1 MTNKFL
7 QWISMLSLSMLIILL
22 GCSEDWPTDPPDVN
36 RPELV
41 SSSPQDGSLMNPNNL
56 DISLEFNKE
65 MDLASINSVVK
76 VSDAQG
82 NTITGSWSLN
92 GATATF
98 KASTAYTD
106 LSRIDVL
113 VPGAFDETDN
123 WISPGVRDVNGN
135 SMQYSSQFSFSTQGN
150 YGNSQIYLGT
160 GEPGNPSNLQVGI
173 GIIKDLEFTQVG
185 DLGTD
190 GAKSIALNPAG
201 TELFV
206 ASSGN
211 NSVEILNTLTN
222 TFEVSIPMP
231 DGYGNPW
238 FVEFTPDGLEAWI
251 LCKENNNAVV
261 INTQTRSVSDTIPLA
276 DYCSGGG
283 TLFEMAINHA
293 GTKGYISTRSS
304 LSLIVIDIQSKSV
317 ITSIENIVS
326 SQSSTVVITSDDSKI
341 LVGDNWSTPHF
352 QIIDATSNTVTG
364 DITLG
369 ESAGSGLLTT
379 VLGDY
384 LYIAGRYEGFIYK
397 MDLNDFSIVAETNT
411 GEEMMGIAVDPE
423 GTVVYVTA
431 PWVGEGSVLVLT
443 ESDLTLLGR
452 IDTGIWRGIVTR

>member
-1 MTNKFL
+1 
-7 QWISMLSLSMLIILL
+7 
-22 GCSEDWPTDPPDVN
+22 
-36 RPELV
+36 
-41 SSSPQDGSLMNPNNL
+41 
-56 DISLEFNKE
+56 
-65 MDLASINSVVK
+65 
-76 VSDAQG
+76 
-82 NTITGSWSLN
+82 
-92 GATATF
+92 
-98 KASTAYTD
+98 
-106 LSRIDVL
+106 
-113 VPGAFDETDN
+113 
-123 WISPGVRDVNGN
+123 
-135 SMQYSSQFSFSTQGN
+135 
-150 YGNSQIYLGT
+150 
-160 GEPGNPSNLQVGI
+160 
-173 GIIKDLEFTQVG
+173 
-185 DLGTD
+185 
-190 GAKSIALNPAG
+190 
-201 TELFV
+201 
-206 ASSGN
+206 
-211 NSVEILNTLTN
+211 
-222 TFEVSIPMP
+222 MP

-251 LCKENNNAVV
+251 LCKENNNVVV
-261 INTQTRSVSDTIPLA
+261 INTQTRSVSDTIPLS

-304 LSLIVIDIQSKSV
+304 LSLIVIDVQSKSV

-326 SQSSTVVITSDDSKI
+326 SQSSAVVITSDDSKI

-352 QIIDATSNTVTG
+352 QIIDAASNTVTG

-431 PWVGEGSVLVLT
+431 PWVGDGSVLVLT

-452 IDTGIWRGIVTR
+452 IDTGIWRGIVAR